1 MIKETYF
8 CDWCGKK
15 LTKREFWFSTSKVIY
30 GVFGSLWTEED
41 ELCTDCKTKLYNLID
56 EIKGI
61 KKSVKEREND

>member
-15 LTKREFWFSTSKVIY
+15 LTRLEFWFSASRVMYGTLGTSWK
-30 GVFGSLWTEED
+30 EEN

-56 EIKGI
+56 EIKGV
-61 KKSVKEREND
+61 KKNRKESE